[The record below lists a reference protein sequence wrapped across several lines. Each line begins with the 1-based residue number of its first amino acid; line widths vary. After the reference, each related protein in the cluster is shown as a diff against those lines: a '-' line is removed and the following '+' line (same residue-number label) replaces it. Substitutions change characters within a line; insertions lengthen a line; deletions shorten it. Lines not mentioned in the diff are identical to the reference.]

1 MKETTMNTEYEPD
14 ISITEIREKIEK
26 LNRELEREEI
36 VRNYLAERGLKLEDL
51 DRLSIIVN
59 GWNGYLN

>member
-1 MKETTMNTEYEPD
+1 MDNSRYEPD

-36 VRNYLAERGLKLEDL
+36 VRNYLKERGLDIRDL
-51 DRLSIIVN
+51 DRLQIIVN
-59 GWNGYLN
+59 GYLN